1 MPIESPVGPLYTV
14 DEVRAELRASGFA
27 DLERRFAHPAMI
39 VMGPAEDFGP
49 STWTRAWES
58 AAPPAMMLPP
68 LLVSLAPR
76 GLTGTRVSFGRMAP
90 CDVVLP
96 FRQLS
101 RVHVHFIRT
110 AEGWMVE
117 DVGSRNGTIL
127 DGKQIDPN
135 VPVPLRSG
143 AKLRFGDVI
152 AHFMVASALQD
163 YLRREHRPF
172 TPMPRPY

>member
-39 VMGPAEDFGP
+39 VMGPADDFDS
-49 STWTRAWES
+49 STWTRGAEG
-58 AAPPAMMLPP
+58 AEPPAMMLPP

-76 GLTGTRVSFGRMAP
+76 GLTGTRISFGRMAP

-110 AEGWMVE
+110 GDGWLVE

-135 VPVPLRSG
+135 HPVPLRSG

-163 YLRREHRPF
+163 YLKRESRPF